1 MFELAN
7 QRMSHI
13 ELHLAFFNDSGPTP
27 MQEDPSV
34 THVLVNLHFSDP
46 PSRLTMTTLKISQLP
61 VTSLTLFNQSNIYCI
76 DQDEVISPSF
86 MGHLY

>member
-1 MFELAN
+1 
-7 QRMSHI
+7 MSHI

-46 PSRLTMTTLKISQLP
+46 PSRWSYNFAISYKTFCEFSAFSSEIP
-61 VTSLTLFNQSNIYCI
+61 GSSNT
-76 DQDEVISPSF
+76 DTVET
-86 MGHLY
+86 